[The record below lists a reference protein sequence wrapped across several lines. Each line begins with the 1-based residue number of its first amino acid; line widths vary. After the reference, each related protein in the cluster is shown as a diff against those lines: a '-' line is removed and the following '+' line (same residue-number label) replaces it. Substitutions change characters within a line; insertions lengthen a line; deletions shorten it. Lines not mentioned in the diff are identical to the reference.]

1 MISAT
6 LLAFVKAREGCV
18 KDNGDGT
25 FSAVLDTNANPPIWN
40 IGYGTT
46 GYPVGP
52 STLWTQAQCD
62 AALVT
67 RLTAAQAQLL
77 ALSPN
82 VAWPPGAEDSLT
94 DFIYNE
100 GSGNYQGSTVR
111 KCVAAGDWAEVKT
124 HLLDWEFAGGKR
136 LGGLVTRREGE
147 AAMIGGPTTV

>member
-1 MISAT
+1 MVSAS

-25 FSAVLDTNANPPIWN
+25 FSAVLDTNANPPVWN

-46 GYPVGP
+46 GAGIGP
-52 STLWTQAQCD
+52 GLVWTQAQCD
-62 AALVT
+62 AALAG
-67 RLTAAQAQLL
+67 RLNLAQGQLL
-77 ALSPN
+77 VLSPN
-82 VAWPPGAEDSLT
+82 IAWPPGAEDSLT

-100 GSGNYQGSTVR
+100 GSGNYAGSTVR
-111 KCVAAGDWAEVKT
+111 KCVVSGDWAGVKA

-147 AAMIGGPTTV
+147 AAMIGSPSGV